1 MFVLMASQSE
11 GNPMSPSD
19 QWLFDTL
26 NSMRQES
33 QDRHQRL
40 RADVNAGFDK
50 IWEELKGLRKDQTA
64 TDKDVTV
71 IKTERG
77 MEAKSAAAKAGW
89 VAFLAGTAVSLVLK
103 WFDVFGKK

>member
-1 MFVLMASQSE
+1 
-11 GNPMSPSD
+11 MSPSD
-19 QWLFDTL
+19 GQWLFEAIND
-26 NSMRQES
+26 MRKES
-33 QDRHQRL
+33 QEQHQRL

-50 IWEELKGLRKDQTA
+50 LWDELKGLRKDQIA

-77 MEAKSAAAKAGW
+77 VEAKYEAAKAGW
-89 VAFLAGTAVSLVLK
+89 VAFLASALLGLALK